1 MIPSFTSRP
10 ARRAVCSNPRR
21 KLLTPV
27 AERLSAMD
35 MVVDK
40 MHFRNHVDRWCK
52 ETCNPYDRPDLEGVG
67 ICYYWISLSTIT
79 TIPVWSY
86 ALLLN
91 FNKVHLSSYKE
102 NLISAIQC

>member
-1 MIPSFTSRP
+1 
-10 ARRAVCSNPRR
+10 
-21 KLLTPV
+21 
-27 AERLSAMD
+27 MD

-79 TIPVWSY
+79 TIPVWCY
-86 ALLLN
+86 ALLWN
-91 FNKVHLSSYKE
+91 FKKVHLSSYKE